1 MPESEGSSPAK
12 GVESCGLAVRM
23 VPAESRRLGDCELV
37 LYASPLGK
45 ISRGTRGVTDSSL
58 GSDRFC
64 SLFCSRAYG
73 VVSWANVDERDRV
86 PMIGCNPISGPN
98 ERVRTMAK
106 AVFPA
111 EEGKQSIWRTVEG
124 LAFYASGRIIKRI
137 KLPPD
142 TIVMIELRERSVF
155 DPMGSKEHRDLREL
169 VVQMSLS
176 EEARRAWLPWWSLP
190 LAYAAGI
197 FWHMFLS

>member
-1 MPESEGSSPAK
+1 M
-12 GVESCGLAVRM
+12 
-23 VPAESRRLGDCELV
+23 
-37 LYASPLGK
+37 
-45 ISRGTRGVTDSSL
+45 
-58 GSDRFC
+58 
-64 SLFCSRAYG
+64 
-73 VVSWANVDERDRV
+73 
-86 PMIGCNPISGPN
+86 
-98 ERVRTMAK
+98 
-106 AVFPA
+106 
-111 EEGKQSIWRTVEG
+111 EG